1 MSLSERISSFFF
13 RSWVCSVLSRAFYD
27 YTDSLLWISDCL
39 CCYSSDSFLGL
50 MRKTPIK
57 PTTKYTALMIL
68 NAFGRLLATSSG
80 HLWVYLLFSI
90 WSGFISCSSKK
101 LKKNAPI
108 PNPMIQTPEHNP
120 TSISYPTFLVRYM
133 FIAVFHGGHVA
144 KTYGNAETDPVD

>member
-1 MSLSERISSFFF
+1 MSLSDRISSFFL
-13 RSWVCSVLSRAFYD
+13 RSWVCSVFSRAFYD
-27 YTDSLLWISDCL
+27 YIDSLLWISDCL
-39 CCYSSDSFLGL
+39 CYYSVDSFLGL

-68 NAFGRLLATSSG
+68 KAFGKLLATSSG

-108 PNPMIQTPEHNP
+108 PNPMIHTPEHKP
-120 TSISYPTFLVRYM
+120 TLISDLTFLVGYM
-133 FIAVFHGGHVA
+133 FIAVFHWCHVA
-144 KTYGNAETDPVD
+144 IAYGNTETDPVY